1 MEQRALRLGTVVLI
15 VAVLLRLGANRQD
28 LKREAATTLLLL
40 SSGRMVTQTEPADP
54 TEQTQT
60 GETEPVAAVPVFGQA
75 ETALVQVS
83 SQWEVDTLALLQA
96 PLHWEL
102 RGEAPTVLI
111 VHTHT
116 TESYENTQGYAQ
128 TTPYRT
134 LEEDYNMLS
143 IGDAVA
149 RRLEQAGIGV
159 IHDRTLYDYPSYSD
173 AYQNAREGIRAQLVQ
188 NPTICL
194 VLDLHRDA
202 AQDETGKQIARTAT
216 VEGEQTA
223 QLMLVMGSDKGA
235 LTHEQW
241 QKNLSLAMKLHA
253 QLEKARPGL
262 CRPIRLQASRYNQDL
277 SPGALLVEVGS
288 AGNTHEEALRGA
300 EYLAEGII
308 ALANGANT

>member
-28 LKREAATTLLLL
+28 LKQEAAKTLLLL
-40 SSGRMVTQTEPADP
+40 SSGRMVTQTEPTDP

-134 LEEDYNMLS
+134 LEEGYNMLS

-149 RRLEQAGIGV
+149 RRLEQAGISV

-188 NPTICL
+188 NPSICL

-202 AQDETGKQIARTAT
+202 AQDETGKQLARTAT

-241 QKNLSLAMKLHA
+241 QKNLSLAVKLQA
-253 QLEKARPGL
+253 QLEKDRPGL

>member
-28 LKREAATTLLLL
+28 LKQEAAKTLLLL
-40 SSGRMVTQTEPADP
+40 SSGRMVNQTEPTDP

-159 IHDRTLYDYPSYSD
+159 IHDRTLYDYPSYSN
-173 AYQNAREGIRAQLVQ
+173 AYQNAREGIRAQLGQ
-188 NPTICL
+188 NPSICL

-241 QKNLSLAMKLHA
+241 QKNLSLAMKLQA
-253 QLEKARPGL
+253 QLEKDRPGL